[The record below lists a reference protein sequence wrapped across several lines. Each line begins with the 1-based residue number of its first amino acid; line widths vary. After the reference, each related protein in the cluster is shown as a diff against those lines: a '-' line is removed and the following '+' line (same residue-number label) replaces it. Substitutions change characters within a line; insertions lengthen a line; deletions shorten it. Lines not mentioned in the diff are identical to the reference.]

1 MANHL
6 FQLVDYQFEKTHI
19 RSLVDLRPSI
29 IKTRPLNEAIEVIM
43 NPRMSSGEILKKFNN
58 MQRILENVI
67 TYMFEN
73 ILNIQEREA
82 IVKDLKK
89 IQS

>member
-1 MANHL
+1 
-6 FQLVDYQFEKTHI
+6 
-19 RSLVDLRPSI
+19 
-29 IKTRPLNEAIEVIM
+29 
-43 NPRMSSGEILKKFNN
+43 MSSGEILKKFNN